1 MKKLIVFDMDGVLI
15 DVSNSYRDTVR
26 KTASIFFSS
35 CHGADKL
42 KQPLFDLSDLAVV
55 KQSGGLNND
64 WDLTHRVLTLL
75 MSKVPSAE
83 NDFDRKHWDI
93 LPLVSFMETE
103 THPLEKLLGDAPSFR
118 SCAADFY
125 YKGDIGS
132 GNIIKQI
139 FQEVYLGPVL
149 FKSTYGF
156 SAMHYKENGFIL
168 REKLLVERNKL
179 SELAERSILAIATGR
194 PVSEAV
200 YPVGKHNIDF
210 FSKII
215 TLDDCLVA
223 EAEEMKK
230 SGRRVS
236 FSKPH
241 PFMLDAAARQITAD
255 DSAVDSFY
263 YVGDMPDDMIAAKKA
278 SFPFTAVGVTYSA
291 PGGPGY
297 SSGGEKGSEIRLRAA
312 GADFIADTPEKLFR
326 ILTSE

>member
-15 DVSNSYRDTVR
+15 DVSSSYRDTVR
-26 KTASIFFSS
+26 KTASIFLSP
-35 CHGADKL
+35 CHGAGKL
-42 KQPLFDLSDLAVV
+42 KQPLFDLADLAVV

-75 MSKVPSAE
+75 LSKVPSAE
-83 NDFDRKHWDI
+83 NDFDRGRWDI
-93 LPLVSFMETE
+93 SSLASFLETE
-103 THPLEKLLGDAPSFR
+103 TNPLEKLLGSSPSFR
-118 SCAADFY
+118 SGAADYY
-125 YKGDIGS
+125 YKGDVGT

-156 SAMHYKENGFIL
+156 SSMHYKEDGFIL

-179 SELAERSILAIATGR
+179 AELAEKSILAIATGR
-194 PVSEAV
+194 PAAEAV
-200 YPVGKHNIDF
+200 YPVGKHGIDV

-215 TLDDCLVA
+215 TLDDCLAA
-223 EAEEMKK
+223 EAEVMKK

-236 FSKPH
+236 FSKPD
-241 PFMLDAAARQITAD
+241 PFMLDTAAGQITAD
-255 DSAVDSFY
+255 DRSVDSFY

-291 PGGPGY
+291 PGGT
-297 SSGGEKGSEIRLRAA
+297 KGSEMRLRAA
-312 GADFIADTPEKLFR
+312 GADFIADTPEKLFS
-326 ILTSE
+326 ILTLE